1 MERGIYRPRQ
11 PQTTPLYLL
20 LESLYDKVKGV
31 WDDRFARVYGFWRG
45 FTDAAVARYLDC
57 GIPESG
63 FARVRCERCA
73 AEFLLTFSCK
83 GRGLCPS
90 CGAKRAAAFAA
101 FLKDEVLEEVG
112 HAQWVFT
119 IPKMLRPYFLHHR
132 DLLGELCR
140 AAYDTVRELMVAAV
154 DNKDFRPGMV
164 AVIQTFGDSLKWNP
178 HIHALCSRGGWNAAG
193 EWFPLPYI
201 DARAA
206 EHLFRHKVFRL
217 LQKQGLLSDERMA
230 LLSSWRHS
238 GFSVDNSV
246 TLYPRDAV
254 GLERLGRYILRS
266 PVSLERMDYSLD
278 TEQVV
283 YHSKPGHD
291 REAPERLEPMEFI
304 ARLLTHIPDPHRHE
318 IRYYGYY
325 SSVARA
331 EPQTADPS
339 PDSTETC
346 SAFPTLEESAVAA
359 ARIAALR
366 RRWADLIR
374 RVYEIDP
381 LVCARCGGP
390 MRVVSFITQPSV
402 IRRIL
407 DHLRR
412 QEAETRGPPRPQSTP
427 VPYPCRA

>member
-164 AVIQTFGDSLKWNP
+164 AVIQ
-178 HIHALCSRGGWNAAG
+178 
-193 EWFPLPYI
+193 
-201 DARAA
+201 
-206 EHLFRHKVFRL
+206 
-217 LQKQGLLSDERMA
+217 KQGLLSDERMA

-291 REAPERLEPMEFI
+291 REAPERLEPMELI

-346 SAFPTLEESAVAA
+346 SAFPTLEESRVAA

-390 MRVVSFITQPSV
+390 MRVVSFITNAVTYCS
-402 IRRIL
+402 
-407 DHLRR
+407 
-412 QEAETRGPPRPQSTP
+412 
-427 VPYPCRA
+427 